1 MKNFFKVVFSRAVFT
16 GAFIALQFAAVYLA
30 ITRFN
35 EHFAIFYGVCLV
47 LSAVVVVYL
56 VSRDGNPAYKIA
68 WIIPILALPVFGV
81 LLYLVFG
88 KNQLS
93 LKEKARMSSV
103 AEQYEKAMR
112 SVPAAEPALPEHT
125 DAKRVSDYL
134 HRAAGAPVFTH
145 TETTYLPVGE
155 VYFDTLLA
163 ELEKAEKFIFM
174 EYYIIAPGTMWNA
187 IHEVLRR
194 KAESGVDVR
203 VMYDDFGCMYKLPE
217 GYEDTLEAEG
227 IRCCVFNRFIPI
239 LSPRF
244 NNRDHRKICVI
255 DGNVGFTGGINFSDA
270 YINVVQRCGHWL
282 DAGVMLRGEGVYA
295 LTAMFLSMWD
305 YTRGVTEDFT
315 SYAPDAALCES
326 ITAPGWVQPFGDT
339 PLDNE
344 PVGETVYMHLINRAK
359 DYVYINTPYLIIDNE
374 MITALTAAAKSGVDV
389 RIVTPAISDS
399 ALVHEMTRSYYETL
413 ILAGV
418 KIYEYTPGMV
428 HAKTFIAD
436 DRSAVVGT
444 INLDY
449 RSLYLHFECG
459 VWMCDT
465 PAIADMKAEYL
476 SELERS
482 APITEELCLEQ
493 RRGRRLIRAV
503 LRTLAPLF

>member
-56 VSRDGNPAYKIA
+56 VGRDGNPAYKIA

-125 DAKRVSDYL
+125 DAKRVSDYF
-134 HRAAGAPVFTH
+134 G
-145 TETTYLPVGE
+145 
-155 VYFDTLLA
+155 TLLA

-315 SYAPDAALCES
+315 RYAPDAALCES

-482 APITEELCLEQ
+482 APITEELCLQQ

>member
-1 MKNFFKVVFSRAVFT
+1 MDIQSEKFLPLINYLQSACGYPVMDHSDCAYLSPGQVFH
-16 GAFIALQFAAVYLA
+16 
-30 ITRFN
+30 TR
-35 EHFAIFYGVCLV
+35 V
-47 LSAVVVVYL
+47 L
-56 VSRDGNPAYKIA
+56 
-68 WIIPILALPVFGV
+68 
-81 LLYLVFG
+81 
-88 KNQLS
+88 
-93 LKEKARMSSV
+93 E
-103 AEQYEKAMR
+103 
-112 SVPAAEPALPEHT
+112 
-125 DAKRVSDYL
+125 
-134 HRAAGAPVFTH
+134 
-145 TETTYLPVGE
+145 
-155 VYFDTLLA
+155 

-174 EYYIIAPGTMWNA
+174 EYYIIAPGQMWDA
-187 IHEVLRR
+187 IHDVLRR
-194 KAESGVDVR
+194 KAKDGVDVR

-217 GYEDTLEAEG
+217 GYENTLKAEG
-227 IRCCVFNRFIPI
+227 IRCCVFNRFVPV

-282 DAGVMLRGEGVYA
+282 DAGVMLRGGGVYA

-305 YTRGVTEDFT
+305 YTCGVTEDFT
-315 SYAPDAALCES
+315 RYAPDTALCES
-326 ITAPGWVQPFGDT
+326 ISAPGWVQPFGDT

-344 PVGETVYMHLINRAK
+344 PVGETVYLHLINRAK

-428 HAKTFIAD
+428 HAKTFISD
-436 DRSAVVGT
+436 DCSAVVGT

-449 RSLYLHFECG
+449 RSLFLHFECG
-459 VWMCDT
+459 VWMYET
-465 PAIADMKAEYL
+465 NAVADMKAEYL
-476 SELERS
+476 SELEKS
-482 APITEELCLEQ
+482 QQITQERCLQQ
-493 RRGRRLIRAV
+493 RRGRRIIRAV

>member
-1 MKNFFKVVFSRAVFT
+1 MKNFFKVIFSRAVFT
-16 GAFIALQFAAVYLA
+16 GVFIALQFAAILLA
-30 ITRFN
+30 VTRFN
-35 EHFAIFYGVCLV
+35 EHFVIFYGICLV
-47 LSAVVVVYL
+47 LSAAEVLYL
-56 VSRDGNPAYKIA
+56 VSRDSSPEYKIA
-68 WIIPILALPVFGV
+68 WIIPILALPVFGT
-81 LLYLVFG
+81 LLFLVFG

-93 LKEKARMSSV
+93 PKEKKRMTSV
-103 AEQYEKAMR
+103 NAQYKKAMNA
-112 SVPAAEPALPEHT
+112 VLPAQPPLPAHS
-125 DAKRVSDYL
+125 DAVCVSEYL
-134 HRAAGAPVFTH
+134 RRTALSPAFTH

-155 VYFDTLLA
+155 AYLAALLP

-174 EYYIIAPGTMWNA
+174 EYYIIAPGKMWDA
-187 IHEVLRR
+187 VHDVLRR
-194 KAESGVDVR
+194 KAEAGLDVR

-227 IRCCVFNRFIPI
+227 IRCCVFNRFLPV

-270 YINVVQRCGHWL
+270 YINAAPRCGHWL
-282 DAGVMLRGEGVYA
+282 DAGVMLRGAGVYA

-305 YTRGVTEDFT
+305 YTRGTAEDFT
-315 SYAPDAALCES
+315 RYAPDRALCES
-326 ITAPGWVQPFGDT
+326 IDAPGWVQPFGDT
-339 PLDNE
+339 PLDSE

-359 DYVYINTPYLIIDNE
+359 DYVYINTPYLIIDSE

-389 RIVTPAISDS
+389 RVVTPAISDS
-399 ALVHEMTRSYYETL
+399 RMVHELTRSYYETL
-413 ILAGV
+413 VGAGV
-418 KIYEYTPGMV
+418 KVYEYTPGMV

-436 DRSAVVGT
+436 GRTAVVGT

-459 VWMCDT
+459 VWMYET
-465 PAIADMKAEYL
+465 SAVADMKAEYL
-476 SELERS
+476 AELAKCE
-482 APITEELCLEQ
+482 PITWERCLLQ
-493 RRGRRLIRAV
+493 RRGRRFIRAV

>member
-1 MKNFFKVVFSRAVFT
+1 M
-16 GAFIALQFAAVYLA
+16 
-30 ITRFN
+30 
-35 EHFAIFYGVCLV
+35 
-47 LSAVVVVYL
+47 
-56 VSRDGNPAYKIA
+56 
-68 WIIPILALPVFGV
+68 FGV

-239 LSPRF
+239 LSVPLQQPRPPQDLCDRRECRLHG
-244 NNRDHRKICVI
+244 RDQLLGRLYQR
-255 DGNVGFTGGINFSDA
+255 GAALRATG
-270 YINVVQRCGHWL
+270 L
-282 DAGVMLRGEGVYA
+282 DAGV
-295 LTAMFLSMWD
+295 SC
-305 YTRGVTEDFT
+305 
-315 SYAPDAALCES
+315 AA
-326 ITAPGWVQPFGDT
+326 
-339 PLDNE
+339 
-344 PVGETVYMHLINRAK
+344 RAC
-359 DYVYINTPYLIIDNE
+359 
-374 MITALTAAAKSGVDV
+374 
-389 RIVTPAISDS
+389 
-399 ALVHEMTRSYYETL
+399 TRSRRCFS
-413 ILAGV
+413 
-418 KIYEYTPGMV
+418 PC
-428 HAKTFIAD
+428 
-436 DRSAVVGT
+436 GT
-444 INLDY
+444 
-449 RSLYLHFECG
+449 
-459 VWMCDT
+459 T
-465 PAIADMKAEYL
+465 
-476 SELERS
+476 
-482 APITEELCLEQ
+482 
-493 RRGRRLIRAV
+493 RA
-503 LRTLAPLF
+503 A

>member
-155 VYFDTLLA
+155 VYFDTRFWRSWKRRRSSFSWSTTSSPPA
-163 ELEKAEKFIFM
+163 RC
-174 EYYIIAPGTMWNA
+174 GTPFTRCCA
-187 IHEVLRR
+187 ARR
-194 KAESGVDVR
+194 KA
-203 VMYDDFGCMYKLPE
+203 
-217 GYEDTLEAEG
+217 A
-227 IRCCVFNRFIPI
+227 
-239 LSPRF
+239 
-244 NNRDHRKICVI
+244 
-255 DGNVGFTGGINFSDA
+255 
-270 YINVVQRCGHWL
+270 
-282 DAGVMLRGEGVYA
+282 
-295 LTAMFLSMWD
+295 
-305 YTRGVTEDFT
+305 
-315 SYAPDAALCES
+315 
-326 ITAPGWVQPFGDT
+326 
-339 PLDNE
+339 
-344 PVGETVYMHLINRAK
+344 
-359 DYVYINTPYLIIDNE
+359 
-374 MITALTAAAKSGVDV
+374 
-389 RIVTPAISDS
+389 
-399 ALVHEMTRSYYETL
+399 
-413 ILAGV
+413 
-418 KIYEYTPGMV
+418 
-428 HAKTFIAD
+428 
-436 DRSAVVGT
+436 
-444 INLDY
+444 
-449 RSLYLHFECG
+449 
-459 VWMCDT
+459 WMC
-465 PAIADMKAEYL
+465 A
-476 SELERS
+476 
-482 APITEELCLEQ
+482 
-493 RRGRRLIRAV
+493 
-503 LRTLAPLF
+503 

>member
-203 VMYDDFGCMYKLPE
+203 VMYDDFGCITRLPMRYCKKLRE
-217 GYEDTLEAEG
+217 MG
-227 IRCCVFNRFIPI
+227 IQAHVFNPFIPV
-239 LSPRF
+239 LSGRL
-244 NNRDHRKICVI
+244 NNRDHRKLMII
-255 DGNVGFTGGINFSDA
+255 DGKVGFTGGVNLADE
-270 YINVVQRCGHWL
+270 YINEIERFGHWKDCGIL
-282 DAGVMLRGEGVYA
+282 VRGEAVWSMVM
-295 LTAMFLSMWD
+295 MFLSIWD
-305 YTRGVTEDFT
+305 YVAGLEEDVAAFRPD
-315 SYAPDAALCES
+315 YPEAPAGEGYL
-326 ITAPGWVQPFGDT
+326 QPFADS
-339 PLDNE
+339 PLDHE
-344 PVGETVYMHLINRAK
+344 DVGATIFQSLIQSASSR
-359 DYVYINTPYLIIDNE
+359 VWIMTPYLILDDK
-374 MITALTAAAKSGVDV
+374 MVSALCVAAKTGVDV
-389 RIVTPAISDS
+389 RIITPGIPDKWYVHAVTRAN
-399 ALVHEMTRSYYETL
+399 YEVLTE
-413 ILAGV
+413 AGV
-418 KIYEYTPGMV
+418 RIFEYKPG
-428 HAKTFIAD
+428 FIHSKVCLSD
-436 DRSAVVGT
+436 NRYAVVGT
-444 INLDY
+444 VNMDF
-449 RSLYLHFECG
+449 RSLYLHFEDAVYLYG
-459 VWMCDT
+459 S
-465 PAIADMKAEYL
+465 PAVRQVAADF
-476 SELERS
+476 
-482 APITEELCLEQ
+482 EETFPVCREMTYARCRHVHFYQ
-493 RRGRRLIRAV
+493 RVI
-503 LRTLAPLF
+503 RTLLQVFSPLL

>member
-16 GAFIALQFAAVYLA
+16 GVFIALQFAAIFLA
-30 ITRFN
+30 VTRFN
-35 EHFAIFYGVCLV
+35 EHFALFYGICLV
-47 LSAVVVVYL
+47 LSAIVVIYL
-56 VSRDGNPAYKIA
+56 VGRDGNPAYKIA
-68 WIIPILALPVFGV
+68 WIILILALPVFGV

-93 LKEKARMSSV
+93 PKEKARMSSV
-103 AEQYEKAMR
+103 SEQYEKALR
-112 SVPAAEPALPEHT
+112 GVTAAEPALPEHT
-125 DAKRVSDYL
+125 DAKRVSDYI
-134 HRAAGAPVFTH
+134 HRVAATPVFTH

-155 VYFDTLLA
+155 TYLKALLA

-174 EYYIIAPGTMWNA
+174 EYYIIAPGQMWDA
-187 IHEVLRR
+187 IHDVLRR
-194 KAESGVDVR
+194 KAKDGVDVR

-217 GYEDTLEAEG
+217 GYENTLKAEG
-227 IRCCVFNRFIPI
+227 IRCCVFNRFVPV

-282 DAGVMLRGEGVYA
+282 DAGVMLRGGGVYA

-305 YTRGVTEDFT
+305 YTCGVTEDFT
-315 SYAPDAALCES
+315 RYAPDTALCES
-326 ITAPGWVQPFGDT
+326 ISAPGWVQPFGDT

-344 PVGETVYMHLINRAK
+344 PVGETVYLHLINRAK

-374 MITALTAAAKSGVDV
+374 MITALAAAAKSGVDV

-428 HAKTFIAD
+428 HAKTFISD
-436 DRSAVVGT
+436 DCSAVVGT

-449 RSLYLHFECG
+449 RSLFLHFECG
-459 VWMCDT
+459 VWMYET
-465 PAIADMKAEYL
+465 NAVADMKAEYL
-476 SELERS
+476 SELEKS
-482 APITEELCLEQ
+482 QQITQERCLQQ
-493 RRGRRLIRAV
+493 RRGRRIIRAV

>member
-134 HRAAGAPVFTH
+134 HRTAGAPVFTH

-315 SYAPDAALCES
+315 RYAPSAALCES
-326 ITAPGWVQPFGDT
+326 ITARRVLLPSS
-339 PLDNE
+339 
-344 PVGETVYMHLINRAK
+344 
-359 DYVYINTPYLIIDNE
+359 
-374 MITALTAAAKSGVDV
+374 AKSAASGALPMPKLSKMIKKIRFIANPLSPRFYDILI
-389 RIVTPAISDS
+389 RIIVSRTDEKKQASQEKCGKEHRFSGTPAFSYNKLALIFFHRHGIDDHILLRHTVFIYFHRRDS
-399 ALVHEMTRSYYETL
+399 IQHIQSVIHLSKHHLLGIQPGSAANTG
-413 ILAGV
+413 IL
-418 KIYEYTPGMV
+418 
-428 HAKTFIAD
+428 
-436 DRSAVVGT
+436 
-444 INLDY
+444 
-449 RSLYLHFECG
+449 
-459 VWMCDT
+459 
-465 PAIADMKAEYL
+465 
-476 SELERS
+476 
-482 APITEELCLEQ
+482 
-493 RRGRRLIRAV
+493 
-503 LRTLAPLF
+503 

>member
-16 GAFIALQFAAVYLA
+16 GAFIALQFAAIYLA

-35 EHFAIFYGVCLV
+35 EHFALFYGICLV

-56 VSRDGNPAYKIA
+56 VSRDSNPAYKIA

-88 KNQLS
+88 KNQLTP
-93 LKEKARMSSV
+93 KEKARMSSV
-103 AEQYEKAMR
+103 AEQYGKAMR
-112 SVPAAEPALPEHT
+112 SVTPAQPALPDHT

-134 HRAAGAPVFTH
+134 YRIADAPVFTH
-145 TETTYLPVGE
+145 TEATYLPVGE
-155 VYFDTLLA
+155 AYLEALLA
-163 ELEKAEKFIFM
+163 QLEKAEKFIFM
-174 EYYIIAPGTMWNA
+174 EYYIIAPGKMWDA

-194 KAESGVDVR
+194 KAASGVDVR

-315 SYAPDAALCES
+315 RYAPDAALCES

-359 DYVYINTPYLIIDNE
+359 DYVSTP
-374 MITALTAAAKSGVDV
+374 
-389 RIVTPAISDS
+389 PIS
-399 ALVHEMTRSYYETL
+399 
-413 ILAGV
+413 
-418 KIYEYTPGMV
+418 
-428 HAKTFIAD
+428 
-436 DRSAVVGT
+436 
-444 INLDY
+444 
-449 RSLYLHFECG
+449 
-459 VWMCDT
+459 
-465 PAIADMKAEYL
+465 
-476 SELERS
+476 
-482 APITEELCLEQ
+482 
-493 RRGRRLIRAV
+493 
-503 LRTLAPLF
+503 

>member
-1 MKNFFKVVFSRAVFT
+1 M
-16 GAFIALQFAAVYLA
+16 
-30 ITRFN
+30 
-35 EHFAIFYGVCLV
+35 E
-47 LSAVVVVYL
+47 
-56 VSRDGNPAYKIA
+56 
-68 WIIPILALPVFGV
+68 
-81 LLYLVFG
+81 
-88 KNQLS
+88 
-93 LKEKARMSSV
+93 
-103 AEQYEKAMR
+103 
-112 SVPAAEPALPEHT
+112 
-125 DAKRVSDYL
+125 
-134 HRAAGAPVFTH
+134 TH
-145 TETTYLPVGE
+145 EE
-155 VYFDTLLA
+155 R
-163 ELEKAEKFIFM
+163 
-174 EYYIIAPGTMWNA
+174 

-315 SYAPDAALCES
+315 RYAPDAALCES

-482 APITEELCLEQ
+482 APITEELCLQQ

>member
-1 MKNFFKVVFSRAVFT
+1 MKNFFKVVFSRALFT

-163 ELEKAEKFIFM
+163 ELEKAEKFIFL
-174 EYYIIAPGTMWNA
+174 EYFIIDEGYMWGSILKILA
-187 IHEVLRR
+187 D
-194 KAESGVDVR
+194 KAAQGVDVR
-203 VMYDDFGCMYKLPE
+203 VLYDGMLEISTLPWDYPRRLEKL
-217 GYEDTLEAEG
+217 G
-227 IRCCVFNRFIPI
+227 IRCKAFAPI
-239 LSPRF
+239 QPFLSTHY
-244 NNRDHRKICVI
+244 NYRDHRKILVI
-255 DGNVGFTGGINFSDA
+255 DGKAAFTGGVNLADE
-270 YINVVQRCGHWL
+270 YINRKERFGHWKDCGIVL
-282 DAGVMLRGEGVYA
+282 EGEGVWSM
-295 LTAMFLSMWD
+295 TVMFLSLW
-305 YTRGVTEDFT
+305 RNLRFPEG
-315 SYAPDAALCES
+315 
-326 ITAPGWVQPFGDT
+326 G
-339 PLDNE
+339 
-344 PVGETVYMHLINRAK
+344 
-359 DYVYINTPYLIIDNE
+359 
-374 MITALTAAAKSGVDV
+374 AAKRNGAAS
-389 RIVTPAISDS
+389 P
-399 ALVHEMTRSYYETL
+399 L
-413 ILAGV
+413 
-418 KIYEYTPGMV
+418 P
-428 HAKTFIAD
+428 
-436 DRSAVVGT
+436 
-444 INLDY
+444 
-449 RSLYLHFECG
+449 
-459 VWMCDT
+459 
-465 PAIADMKAEYL
+465 P
-476 SELERS
+476 
-482 APITEELCLEQ
+482 
-493 RRGRRLIRAV
+493 
-503 LRTLAPLF
+503 LR

>member
-47 LSAVVVVYL
+47 LSAIVVVYL

-239 LSPRF
+239 L
-244 NNRDHRKICVI
+244 
-255 DGNVGFTGGINFSDA
+255 
-270 YINVVQRCGHWL
+270 
-282 DAGVMLRGEGVYA
+282 
-295 LTAMFLSMWD
+295 
-305 YTRGVTEDFT
+305 
-315 SYAPDAALCES
+315 
-326 ITAPGWVQPFGDT
+326 
-339 PLDNE
+339 
-344 PVGETVYMHLINRAK
+344 
-359 DYVYINTPYLIIDNE
+359 
-374 MITALTAAAKSGVDV
+374 
-389 RIVTPAISDS
+389 
-399 ALVHEMTRSYYETL
+399 
-413 ILAGV
+413 
-418 KIYEYTPGMV
+418 
-428 HAKTFIAD
+428 
-436 DRSAVVGT
+436 
-444 INLDY
+444 
-449 RSLYLHFECG
+449 
-459 VWMCDT
+459 
-465 PAIADMKAEYL
+465 
-476 SELERS
+476 
-482 APITEELCLEQ
+482 
-493 RRGRRLIRAV
+493 
-503 LRTLAPLF
+503 